1 MTKSEI
7 NKILKPKTT
16 LLYVALA
23 LIVLSVVM
31 YIVAAVVKPTKSD
44 EEEAKNNA
52 IDYRKLLFNY
62 DNITGE
68 YTKLDV
74 TSVYS
79 FAGKDNLTYY
89 YAQDEDG
96 YVYVIRI
103 TDETFEDME
112 REYNKST
119 NPDSFTY
126 TIYGYVRDVYPDL
139 KKFIIS
145 EFDDVF
151 GSEYRLSSS
160 DYDDYFQ
167 DTYID
172 ETLVGKFILNNKT
185 IAGKNTL
192 NKFFIGAGVISD
204 IVGFILLIIYLKSL
218 SRSKK
223 SLKDYSYDVLYSQL
237 ASSDTI
243 CYKKEGLYLTS
254 QYAITTSNGLR
265 ILNYYD
271 IKWLYNVKNSVNGV
285 PTTIT
290 LSAAYSDRK
299 IYTIACTAVK
309 NENILIE
316 MMARIHERNNSILV
330 GYTQEN
336 IMAYKEFQKS
346 R

>member
-7 NKILKPKTT
+7 NKILKPKTP
-16 LLYVALA
+16 LLYVALS
-23 LIVLSVVM
+23 LIVFSVVM
-31 YIVAAVVKPTKSD
+31 YIVAAIVKPTKAD
-44 EEEAKNNA
+44 A

-103 TDETFEDME
+103 TDKTFEDME

-119 NPDSFTY
+119 DPDSFTY

-172 ETLVGKFILNNKT
+172 ETLTGKI
-185 IAGKNTL
+185 TL
-192 NKFFIGAGVISD
+192 NIFFIGAGVISD
-204 IVGFILLIIYLKSL
+204 IVGFILLVIYLKSL

>member
-7 NKILKPKTT
+7 NKILKPKTP
-16 LLYVALA
+16 LLYVSLS

-31 YIVAAVVKPTKSD
+31 YIVAAIVKPSKD
-44 EEEAKNNA
+44 DAV
-52 IDYRKLLFNY
+52 DYRKLLFNY

-68 YTKLDV
+68 YTKLEV

-96 YVYVIRI
+96 YIYVIRI
-103 TDETFEDME
+103 TDKTFDDME
-112 REYNKST
+112 KEYNSC
-119 NPDSFTY
+119 PDQDNFTY

-151 GSEYRLSSS
+151 GSEYIITSS
-160 DYDDYFQ
+160 DYDDYFH

-172 ETLVGKFILNNKT
+172 ETLTGKI
-185 IAGKNTL
+185 TL
-192 NKFFIGAGVISD
+192 NIFFIGAGVVFD
-204 IVGFILLIIYLKSL
+204 IVGVIMLIIYLVSL
-218 SRSKK
+218 RRSKK
-223 SLKDYSYDVLYSQL
+223 SLKDYNYDILYSQL
-237 ASSDTI
+237 AASDTI
-243 CYKKEGLYLTS
+243 CYKKEGLYLTN

-265 ILNYYD
+265 VLNYYD
-271 IKWLYNVKNSVNGV
+271 IKWIYNVKNSVNGI

-290 LSAAYSDRK
+290 LSAAYSDRR

-309 NENILIE
+309 NEDVLIE
-316 MMARIHERNNSILV
+316 MMQRIHEKNNSILV